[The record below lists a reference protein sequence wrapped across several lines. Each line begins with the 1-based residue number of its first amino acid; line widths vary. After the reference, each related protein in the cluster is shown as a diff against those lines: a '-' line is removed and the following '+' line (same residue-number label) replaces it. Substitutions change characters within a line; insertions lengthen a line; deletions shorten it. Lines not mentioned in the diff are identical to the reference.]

1 MLMKEYLS
9 RFIGKKISLVR
20 AGTVKDVYC
29 EGTLKEICGNVAVLV
44 TPEDEE
50 LGIPLDK
57 ILLIGP
63 PTIEKDKTKK
73 AGFLG
78 D

>member
-1 MLMKEYLS
+1 MKEYLS
-9 RFIGKKISLVR
+9 RFVGKKISLT
-20 AGTVKDVYC
+20 AGGPVKDAYY
-29 EGTLKEICGNVAVLV
+29 EGTLKEIFGDVAVLV
-44 TPEDEE
+44 TTENEE

-57 ILLIGP
+57 ILLVGHP
-63 PTIEKDKTKK
+63 AIEKNRNKR

>member
-1 MLMKEYLS
+1 MKEYLS
-9 RFIGKKISLVR
+9 RFVGKKISLMTL
-20 AGTVKDVYC
+20 GTAKDGYY
-29 EGTLKEICGNVAVLV
+29 EGTLKEICGNVAVLM
-44 TPEDEE
+44 TPKNEE

-57 ILLIGP
+57 ILLVGP
-63 PTIEKDKTKK
+63 PVVEKDKNKK